1 VQWFGRA
8 RFDLILMLDVLEHF
22 EDDVAVLAGVRPLLK
37 PGGAL
42 LVCVPAFQSLFSEH
56 DAALQHVRRYSAA
69 RVRQS
74 LEAGGFVVRRLTYT
88 NVVALPPAALVR
100 GLLPRLGIHRP
111 PGTDFRE
118 HAAWVNQLLIGIY
131 RLEAAAL
138 RVLPRLPV
146 GLSVAAIAE
155 ADPS

>member
-1 VQWFGRA
+1 
-8 RFDLILMLDVLEHF
+8 
-22 EDDVAVLAGVRPLLK
+22 
-37 PGGAL
+37 
-42 LVCVPAFQSLFSEH
+42 
-56 DAALQHVRRYSAA
+56 
-69 RVRQS
+69 VRQS

-131 RLEAAAL
+131 RLEAATL
-138 RVLPRLPV
+138 RVLPRLPL
-146 GLSVAAIAE
+146 GLSVAAIGE
-155 ADPS
+155 LPPQ